1 MLAIAVTALKDDDPL
16 LADLN
21 RGPQTSSNIRSLSE
35 RYRALTMRSLAAD
48 GILWRHNVQG
58 LQTLVLLVYAI
69 NHTQGCSWPL
79 LGMTFNIALSIGCHI
94 DPTGLGLG
102 NVESEERRRVWA
114 GVLML
119 HTIQNVGFG
128 SFSASNQSHSV
139 RLPADVDDANLHEE
153 GEIPIQQGP
162 TQMSYLLFKFNLYK
176 LSARISEAV
185 LSTNGV
191 EPEFQL
197 HLDKE
202 IACEREAWNMRYLTD
217 SSSQGDGLQSHHQM
231 QLHILDCYSNQLILL
246 LHRPTFTGIKAT
258 QYSFDCCVKAANL
271 ILTNYEDLCNSQRF
285 DDFRWY
291 IYGLASFYAFHA
303 AMVLMSLLLD
313 PTHIG
318 DHAQLYMTLDATLA
332 RFKCAQ
338 GRSPICERAAT
349 SLEQLLYVA
358 ILKPSTCRRFTLH
371 YQLKPTSV
379 HARPGFGSLNNRHFM
394 TYQAQRHRQFSMTC
408 SIC

>member
-1 MLAIAVTALKDDDPL
+1 
-16 LADLN
+16 
-21 RGPQTSSNIRSLSE
+21 
-35 RYRALTMRSLAAD
+35 MRSLAAD

-58 LQTLVLLVYAI
+58 LQALVLLVYAI
-69 NHTQGCSWPL
+69 NHTPGCSWPL
-79 LGMTFNIALSIGCHI
+79 LGMIFNIALSIGCHI
-94 DPTGLGLG
+94 DLAGLGLG

-153 GEIPIQQGP
+153 GEILIQQGP

-185 LSTNGV
+185 ISTNGV
-191 EPEFQL
+191 EPELQL

-202 IACEREAWNMRYLTD
+202 IACEREAWNMRYLSD

-291 IYGLASFYAFHA
+291 IYGLASFYSFHA

-318 DHAQLYMTLDATLA
+318 DHAQLYITLDATLT

-349 SLEQLLYVA
+349 SLEKLLYVT

-371 YQLKPTSV
+371 YQAKPTSV
-379 HARPGFGSLNNRHFM
+379 HACPGFGSLNNRQFM
-394 TYQAQRHRQFSMTC
+394 TYQAQRHRRFSMTC

>member
-35 RYRALTMRSLAAD
+35 RYRTLAMRSLAAD

-58 LQTLVLLVYAI
+58 LQALVLLVYAI
-69 NHTQGCSWPL
+69 NHIQGCSWPL
-79 LGMTFNIALSIGCHI
+79 LGMTLNIALAIGCHI
-94 DPTGLGLG
+94 DPAGLGLG
-102 NVESEERRRVWA
+102 IVECEERRRVWA

-128 SFSASNQSHSV
+128 SFTASNLSHSV

-153 GEIPIQQGP
+153 GEIIIQQGP

-185 LSTNGV
+185 ISPHGV
-191 EPEFQL
+191 QPEFLFQ
-197 HLDKE
+197 LDKE
-202 IACEREAWNMRYLTD
+202 ISCEREAWNMRYLVD
-217 SSSQGDGLQSHHQM
+217 CSSHGDGFQSHHQM

-246 LHRPTFTGIKAT
+246 LHRPTFTGPNAT

-271 ILTNYEDLCNSQRF
+271 ILTNYEDLCNSPRF
-285 DDFRWY
+285 NEYRWY
-291 IYGLASFYAFHA
+291 TYGLASFYAFHA
-303 AMVLMSLLLD
+303 AMVLMSLLMD

-318 DHAQLYMTLDATLA
+318 DHFQLYVTLDAALA
-332 RFKCAQ
+332 RFRGAQ
-338 GRSPICERAAT
+338 GRSPICERAAM
-349 SLEQLLYVA
+349 SIEQLL
-358 ILKPSTCRRFTLH
+358 
-371 YQLKPTSV
+371 
-379 HARPGFGSLNNRHFM
+379 
-394 TYQAQRHRQFSMTC
+394 
-408 SIC
+408 